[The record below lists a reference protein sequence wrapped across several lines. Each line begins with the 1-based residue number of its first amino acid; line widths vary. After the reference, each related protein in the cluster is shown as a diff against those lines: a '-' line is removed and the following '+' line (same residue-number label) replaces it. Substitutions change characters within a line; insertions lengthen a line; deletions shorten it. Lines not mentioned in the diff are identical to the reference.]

1 MIYALD
7 SNTITYILRDEGK
20 VRSNFNYEIIECDNY
35 YAIPFMVMHEV
46 KRWLLYKPTKTL
58 KAYNQEF
65 DKLFLSVK
73 HRAEIPISVWEKT
86 TDVYIALKSKG
97 QLIGNADILIAS
109 YCLVNNYT
117 LITRNISD
125 FERID
130 GLKFNNWY

>member
-7 SNTITYILRDEGK
+7 SNTITYILRDEGNT
-20 VRSNFNYEIIECDNY
+20 RSNFNHEIIERGNY

-65 DKLFLSVK
+65 DNLFLSVK
-73 HRAEIPISVWEKT
+73 YRAEMPINVWEKA
-86 TDVYIALKSKG
+86 TDVHIALKSKG
-97 QLIGNADILIAS
+97 QLIGNADILIAA
-109 YCLVNNYT
+109 YCMVNDYT
-117 LITRNISD
+117 LITRNVSD

-130 GLKFNNWY
+130 GLKFDNWY